1 MNSIMDFDRHELQ
14 AKDCYL
20 IDSALFLT
28 LGKFTYI
35 FMCPLFQP
43 HIECT
48 FLLVRARMFS
58 VRDW

>member
-43 HIECT
+43 HLRILPT
-48 FLLVRARMFS
+48 FTGEG
-58 VRDW
+58 